1 MKNSIALLTL
11 LAFTL
16 PGRAQRDVSFQNELQ
31 RSIDRGIAS
40 LKSNQHAEGYWTSP
54 DHPAVTAIALVAYH
68 GNPNKPKQT
77 PGWVKKAHAYILKHA
92 QPNGSIYIPGKGLAN
107 YNTSLCM
114 MALLASGD
122 AKYNPT
128 IIKAR
133 GYLVKQQWDLGTKG
147 KQDHPLDGGI
157 GYGNRYP
164 HSDLNNTL
172 TALEAIYYSRHLVK
186 DAPES
191 KNDLNWKAAIQ
202 FIQNC
207 QNLPSH
213 NKQPWASNDPEN
225 KGGFIYFPGKSMA
238 GETKGS
244 KSGRTALRSYGS
256 ISYAGM
262 LSYAY
267 AQLDRT
273 DARVKSVREWLIKN
287 YTLEENPG
295 MGAQGLFYY
304 YFLMTKALT
313 IYGTDNLELKDG
325 KKVDWRKDLGLKLMG
340 KQAQDGS
347 WINSDSS
354 RWWENEK
361 PLVTAYSI
369 ISLCYIHRGQ

>member
-1 MKNSIALLTL
+1 MKNIAACFTL
-11 LAFTL
+11 LVLAL
-16 PGRAQRDVSFQNELQ
+16 PGWTQKDVSFQNELQ

-40 LKSNQHAEGYWTSP
+40 LKSSQHAEGYWTNP

-77 PGWVKKAHAYILKHA
+77 QEWVEKAHAYLLKHA
-92 QPNGSIYIPGKGLAN
+92 QPNGSIYTPGKGLAN

-114 MALLASGD
+114 MAMLASGD
-122 AKYNPT
+122 SKYTPA

-133 GYLVKQQWDLGTKG
+133 GYLVKQQWDLGSKG
-147 KQDHPLDGGI
+147 KQDHPLDGGV

-186 DAPES
+186 DSPES

-213 NKQPWASNDPEN
+213 NKQAWASGDPKN

-238 GETKGS
+238 GEVKS
-244 KSGRTALRSYGS
+244 SDSGRTALRSYGS

-267 AQLDRT
+267 AQLDKT

-313 IYGTDNLELKDG
+313 IYGTDLLELPGG
-325 KKVDWRKDLGLKLMG
+325 KKIDWRKQIALKLISE
-340 KQAQDGS
+340 QAQDGS
-347 WINSDSS
+347 WLNKQSS

-369 ISLCYIHRGQ
+369 ISLCYIYRGQ